1 MWRST
6 LPIFVTI
13 WPSRPS
19 KTAFK
24 AQPIRLIPRRKSQ
37 PVRLLKFDHVTAYC
51 IGPNLSDFYKT
62 NPGRTALVWSY
73 NVCQLSA
80 LRERERSTCKVY
92 ASRLTLHERDQPVK
106 PVFAPV
112 YASRFT
118 LHASRFALCASRFTR
133 DRKRSTCKASL
144 RFAPVYASR
153 LRTYAPLSTSEK
165 TIFPLT

>member
-62 NPGRTALVWSY
+62 NPGRTELVWSY

-80 LRERERSTCKVY
+80 LRERER
-92 ASRLTLHERDQPVK
+92 DQPVK
-106 PVFAPV
+106 LVFAPV

-118 LHASRFALCASRFTR
+118 LHASRFAPHASREIER
-133 DRKRSTCKASL
+133 DQPVR
-144 RFAPVYASR
+144 PVYASR
-153 LRTYAPLSTSEK
+153 RSTLHAYAPTHLCLPPKKLFSH
-165 TIFPLT
+165 